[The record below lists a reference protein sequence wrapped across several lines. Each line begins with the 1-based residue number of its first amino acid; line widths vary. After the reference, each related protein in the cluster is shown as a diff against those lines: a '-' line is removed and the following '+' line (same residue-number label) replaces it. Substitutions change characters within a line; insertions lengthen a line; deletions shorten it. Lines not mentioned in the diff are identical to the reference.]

1 MIYKDFIDGSGVY
14 SAIFAIEGVKDK
26 LPLIND
32 VVTAKSLDAKFLYQN
47 ATKEVNDNLI
57 DLENAVQIIL
67 ARYYDK
73 WVNYAN
79 ELLARDKP
87 VGTTTTIKTTGN
99 TKAQT
104 SAMDSNNL
112 IDTDGTTQDATTTEN
127 TVTQQDRSQFLNM
140 YQKYSIYDMI
150 DTDIRRLLF
159 INVY

>member
-1 MIYKDFIDGSGVY
+1 MIYKDFSGNSGVY

-47 ATKEVNDNLI
+47 GTKEVNENLI

-112 IDTDGTTQDATTTEN
+112 IDTDGTTQDATTIEN
-127 TVTQQDRSQFLNM
+127 TVSQQDRSQFLNM

>member
-1 MIYKDFIDGSGVY
+1 MIYKDFIGNSGVY

-26 LPLIND
+26 LPLVND

-47 ATKEVNDNLI
+47 GTKEVNENLI
-57 DLENAVQIIL
+57 DLQNAVQIIL

-79 ELLARDKP
+79 ELLVKDKP
-87 VGTTTTIKTTGN
+87 VGTTTTIKSTGN

-112 IDTDGTTQDATTTEN
+112 IDTDGTTQDTTTTEN
-127 TVTQQDRSQFLNM
+127 TVTQQDRSYFLNM

>member
-26 LPLIND
+26 LPLVNN

-47 ATKEVNDNLI
+47 GTKEVNDNLI

-140 YQKYSIYDMI
+140 YQKCSIYDMI

>member
-14 SAIFAIEGVKDK
+14 SAIFAIEGVKNK
-26 LPLIND
+26 LPLVND

-47 ATKEVNDNLI
+47 GTKEVNDNLI
-57 DLENAVQIIL
+57 DLQNAVQIIL

-79 ELLARDKP
+79 ELLSHDKP
-87 VGTTTTIKTTGN
+87 VGTITTIKTTGSS
-99 TKAQT
+99 KAQT

-112 IDTDGTTQDATTTEN
+112 IDTDGTTQDTTTTEN

>member
-1 MIYKDFIDGSGVY
+1 MLYKDFIDGSGVY
-14 SAIFAIEGVKDK
+14 SAIFAIEGVKEK
-26 LPLIND
+26 IPLIND
-32 VVTAKSLDAKFLYQN
+32 VVTAKSLDAKFLFQN
-47 ATKEVNDNLI
+47 GTKEVNDNLL
-57 DLENAVQIIL
+57 DLQNAVQIIL

-79 ELLARDKP
+79 ELLEQNNT

-127 TVTQQDRSQFLNM
+127 KVTQQDRSQYLNM

-159 INVY
+159 VNVY

>member
-1 MIYKDFIDGSGVY
+1 MIYKDFIDGSGIY

-26 LPLIND
+26 LPLVND

-47 ATKEVNDNLI
+47 GTKEVNDNLI
-57 DLENAVQIIL
+57 DLKNAVQIIL

-79 ELLARDKP
+79 ELLVKDKP
-87 VGTTTTIKTTGN
+87 QGTTTTIKTSGSS
-99 TKAQT
+99 KAQT

-112 IDTDGTTQDATTTEN
+112 IDTDGTTQDTTTTEN

>member
-26 LPLIND
+26 LPLVND

-47 ATKEVNDNLI
+47 GTKEVNDNLI
-57 DLENAVQIIL
+57 DLKNAVQIIL

-79 ELLARDKP
+79 ELLVKDNP
-87 VGTTTTIKTTGN
+87 VGTTTTIKSSGN

-112 IDTDGTTQDATTTEN
+112 IDTDGTTQDTTTTET

>member
-26 LPLIND
+26 LPLINE

-47 ATKEVNDNLI
+47 GNKEVNDNLI
-57 DLENAVQIIL
+57 DLQNAVQIIL

-79 ELLARDKP
+79 ELLLKNNP
-87 VGTTTTIKTTGN
+87 VGTTTTIKTTGSS
-99 TKAQT
+99 KAQT

-127 TVTQQDRSQFLNM
+127 KVTQQDRSQYLNM

>member
-1 MIYKDFIDGSGVY
+1 MLYKDFIKGSGVY

-26 LPLIND
+26 LPIVND
-32 VVTAKSLDAKFLYQN
+32 VVTAKTLDAKFLYQN
-47 ATKEVNDNLI
+47 GAKEVNDNLI
-57 DLENAVQIIL
+57 DLQNAVQIIL
-67 ARYYDK
+67 ARYFDK
-73 WVNYAN
+73 WINYAN
-79 ELLARDKP
+79 ELISRDNS
-87 VGTTTTIKTTGN
+87 VGTTTTIKTRGN

-104 SAMDSNNL
+104 SAMDSNTL
-112 IDTDGTTQDATTTEN
+112 IDTDGTTQDTTTIEN

>member
-1 MIYKDFIDGSGVY
+1 MIYKDFIGNSGVY

-32 VVTAKSLDAKFLYQN
+32 IVTAKSLDAKFLYQN
-47 ATKEVNDNLI
+47 GNKEVNDNLI

-79 ELLARDKP
+79 ELLSQYNT
-87 VGTTTTIKTTGN
+87 VGTTTTIKSTGN

-104 SAMDSNNL
+104 SAIDSNTL
-112 IDTDGTTQDATTTEN
+112 IDTDGTTRDISTTEN
-127 TVTQQDRSQFLNM
+127 KVSQQDRSQFLNM
-140 YQKYSIYDMI
+140 YQNYSIYDMI

>member
-14 SAIFAIEGVKDK
+14 SAIFAIEGVKEK
-26 LPLIND
+26 LPLINN

-47 ATKEVNDNLI
+47 GTKEVNDNLI

-87 VGTTTTIKTTGN
+87 VGSTTTIKTTGN

>member
-14 SAIFAIEGVKDK
+14 SAIFAIEGVKEK
-26 LPLIND
+26 LPLVND

-47 ATKEVNDNLI
+47 GTKEVNDNLI

>member
-1 MIYKDFIDGSGVY
+1 MIYKDFIKGSGIY
-14 SAIFAIEGVKDK
+14 SAIFAINGVKEK

-47 ATKEVNDNLI
+47 GNKEVNDNLI
-57 DLENAVQIIL
+57 DLQNAVQIIL

-73 WVNYAN
+73 WVNYVT
-79 ELLARDKP
+79 ELLVKDNP
-87 VGTTTTIKTTGN
+87 QGTTTTIKTTGN

-104 SAMDSNNL
+104 SAMDSNSL
-112 IDTDGTTQDATTTEN
+112 IDTDGTTQDSTTTEN
-127 TVTQQDRSQFLNM
+127 TVTQQDRSQYLNM

>member
-1 MIYKDFIDGSGVY
+1 MIYKDFIGNSGVY

-47 ATKEVNDNLI
+47 GTKEVNENLI

-79 ELLARDKP
+79 ELLLRDKP

-127 TVTQQDRSQFLNM
+127 TVTQQDRSHFLNM

>member
-1 MIYKDFIDGSGVY
+1 MIYKDFIGNSGVY
-14 SAIFAIEGVKDK
+14 SAIFAIEGVKEK
-26 LPLIND
+26 LPLINE

-47 ATKEVNDNLI
+47 GTKEVNENLI

-79 ELLARDKP
+79 ELLSQYNH
-87 VGTTTTIKTTGN
+87 VGTTTTITSTGD
-99 TKAQT
+99 TKSQT
-104 SAMDSNNL
+104 SAMDSNTL
-112 IDTDGTTQDATTTEN
+112 IDTDGTTRDISTTEN
-127 TVTQQDRSQFLNM
+127 KVSQQDRSQFLNM
-140 YQKYSIYDMI
+140 YQNYSIYDMI

>member
-1 MIYKDFIDGSGVY
+1 MIYKDFINDSGIY
-14 SAIFAIEGVKDK
+14 SAIFAINGVKEK

-47 ATKEVNDNLI
+47 GNKEVNDNLI
-57 DLENAVQIIL
+57 DLQNAVQIIL

-73 WVNYAN
+73 WVNYAS
-79 ELLARDKP
+79 ELLVKNNP
-87 VGTTTTIKTTGN
+87 VGTTTTIKTSGN

-112 IDTDGTTQDATTTEN
+112 IDTDGTTQDSTTTEN
-127 TVTQQDRSQFLNM
+127 TVSQQDRSQFLNM

>member
-1 MIYKDFIDGSGVY
+1 MLYKDFIGNSGVY
-14 SAIFAIEGVKDK
+14 SAIFAIEGVKEK
-26 LPLIND
+26 LPLINN

-47 ATKEVNDNLI
+47 GTKEVNDNLI

-79 ELLARDKP
+79 ELLLKDSP

-112 IDTDGTTQDATTTEN
+112 IDTDGTTQDSTTTET
-127 TVTQQDRSQFLNM
+127 TVSQQDRSQFLNM

>member
-1 MIYKDFIDGSGVY
+1 MFYKDFIGDSGVY
-14 SAIFAIEGVKDK
+14 SAIFAIEGVKEK

-47 ATKEVNDNLI
+47 GTKEVNDNLI

-79 ELLARDKP
+79 ELLAQDNP

-104 SAMDSNNL
+104 SAMDSSNL
-112 IDTDGTTQDATTTEN
+112 IDTDGTTQDTTTTQN
-127 TVTQQDRSQFLNM
+127 TITQQDRAQYLNT

>member
-1 MIYKDFIDGSGVY
+1 MIYKDFIDGSGIY
-14 SAIFAIEGVKDK
+14 SAIFAIKGVKDK

-47 ATKEVNDNLI
+47 GTKEVNDNLI
-57 DLENAVQIIL
+57 DLQNAVQVIL

-73 WVNYAN
+73 WVNYAS
-79 ELLARDKP
+79 ELLTHDTP
-87 VGTTTTIKTTGN
+87 VGTTTTIKSSGN

-104 SAMDSNNL
+104 SAMDSNSL
-112 IDTDGTTQDATTTEN
+112 IDTDGTTQDTTTTEN

>member
-1 MIYKDFIDGSGVY
+1 MIYKDFIGDSGVY

-47 ATKEVNDNLI
+47 GTKEVNENLI

-127 TVTQQDRSQFLNM
+127 TVSQQDRSHFLNM

>member
-1 MIYKDFIDGSGVY
+1 MIYKNFIGDSGIY
-14 SAIFAIEGVKDK
+14 SAIFAINGVKEK

-47 ATKEVNDNLI
+47 GNKEVNDNLI
-57 DLENAVQIIL
+57 DLQNAVQIIL

-73 WVNYAN
+73 WVNYAS
-79 ELLARDKP
+79 ELLIKDNP
-87 VGTTTTIKTTGN
+87 VGTTTTIKSSGN

-104 SAMDSNNL
+104 SAMDSNSL
-112 IDTDGTTQDATTTEN
+112 IDTDGTRQDSTTTEN
-127 TVTQQDRSQFLNM
+127 TVTQQDRPQFLNM

>member
-1 MIYKDFIDGSGVY
+1 MIYKDFIGNSGVY

-26 LPLIND
+26 LPLINN

-47 ATKEVNDNLI
+47 GTKEVNENLI
-57 DLENAVQIIL
+57 DFQIIL

-87 VGTTTTIKTTGN
+87 VGTTTTIKTTGSS
-99 TKAQT
+99 KAQT

-112 IDTDGTTQDATTTEN
+112 IDTDGTTQDTTTTEN

>member
-1 MIYKDFIDGSGVY
+1 MLYKDFIDGSGVY

-26 LPLIND
+26 LPLVND
-32 VVTAKSLDAKFLYQN
+32 VVTSKSLDAKFLYQN
-47 ATKEVNDNLI
+47 GNKEVNDNLI

-79 ELLARDKP
+79 ELLSQYNP
-87 VGTTTTIKTTGN
+87 VGTTTTIKSTGSS
-99 TKAQT
+99 KAQT
-104 SAMDSNNL
+104 SAIDSNSL
-112 IDTDGTTQDATTTEN
+112 IDTDGTTRDISTTEN
-127 TVTQQDRSQFLNM
+127 KVSQQDRSQFLSI

>member
-1 MIYKDFIDGSGVY
+1 MIYKDFIKGSGIY
-14 SAIFAIEGVKDK
+14 SAIFAIEGIKEK

-47 ATKEVNDNLI
+47 GNKEVNDNLI
-57 DLENAVQIIL
+57 DLKNTVQIIL

-79 ELLARDKP
+79 ELLIADNP
-87 VGTTTTIKTTGN
+87 QGTTTTIKTTGN

-104 SAMDSNNL
+104 SAMDSNSL
-112 IDTDGTTQDATTTEN
+112 IDTDGTTQDSTTTEN
-127 TVTQQDRSQFLNM
+127 TVTQQDRSQYLNM

>member
-1 MIYKDFIDGSGVY
+1 MIYKDFIGNSGVY

-47 ATKEVNDNLI
+47 GTKEVNENLI

-79 ELLARDKP
+79 ELLYKDKP

>member
-1 MIYKDFIDGSGVY
+1 MLYKDFIDDSGIY
-14 SAIFAIEGVKDK
+14 SAIFAIEGVKEK

-47 ATKEVNDNLI
+47 GTKEVNENLI
-57 DLENAVQIIL
+57 DLQNAVQIIL

-79 ELLARDKP
+79 ELLLRDIP
-87 VGTTTTIKTTGN
+87 VGTTTTIKTSGN

-112 IDTDGTTQDATTTEN
+112 IDTDGTTQDSTTTEN
-127 TVTQQDRSQFLNM
+127 TVTQQDRSQYLNM

>member
-1 MIYKDFIDGSGVY
+1 MIYKDFIGNSGVY

-47 ATKEVNDNLI
+47 GTKEVNENLI
-57 DLENAVQIIL
+57 DLQNAVQIIL

-79 ELLARDKP
+79 ELLVKDKP
-87 VGTTTTIKTTGN
+87 VGTTTTIKSTGN

-112 IDTDGTTQDATTTEN
+112 IDTDGTTQDTTTTEN
-127 TVTQQDRSQFLNM
+127 TVTQQDRSYFLNM

>member
-1 MIYKDFIDGSGVY
+1 MLYKDFIGGSGVY

-47 ATKEVNDNLI
+47 GTKEVNDNLI
-57 DLENAVQIIL
+57 DLQNAVQIIL

-73 WVNYAN
+73 WVNYAS
-79 ELLARDKP
+79 ELLLKDNP
-87 VGTTTTIKTTGN
+87 QGTTTTIKTSGN

-104 SAMDSNNL
+104 SAMDSNSL
-112 IDTDGTTQDATTTEN
+112 IDTDGTTQDSTTTEN

>member
-1 MIYKDFIDGSGVY
+1 MLYKDFIDGSGVY
-14 SAIFAIEGVKDK
+14 SAIFAIKGVKEK

-47 ATKEVNDNLI
+47 GTKEVNDNLI
-57 DLENAVQIIL
+57 DLQNTVQIIL
-67 ARYYDK
+67 ARYFDK
-73 WVNYAN
+73 WVNYVN
-79 ELLARDKP
+79 ELLIADNP
-87 VGTTTTIKTTGN
+87 QGTTTTIKTTGS

-104 SAMDSNNL
+104 SAMDSNTL
-112 IDTDGTTQDATTTEN
+112 IDTDGSTQDTTTTQN
-127 TVTQQDRSQFLNM
+127 TVTQQDRSQYLNM

>member
-1 MIYKDFIDGSGVY
+1 MIYKNFIDGSGIY
-14 SAIFAIEGVKDK
+14 SAIFAINGVKEK

-47 ATKEVNDNLI
+47 GNKEVNDNLI
-57 DLENAVQIIL
+57 DLQNAVQIIL

-79 ELLARDKP
+79 ELLLKDKP
-87 VGTTTTIKTTGN
+87 VGTTTTIKTSGN

-112 IDTDGTTQDATTTEN
+112 IDTDGTTQDSTTTEN
-127 TVTQQDRSQFLNM
+127 TVSQQDRSQFLNM

>member
-1 MIYKDFIDGSGVY
+1 MIYKDFIKGSGIY
-14 SAIFAIEGVKDK
+14 SAIFAINGVKEK

-47 ATKEVNDNLI
+47 GNKEVNDNLI
-57 DLENAVQIIL
+57 DLQNAVQIIL
-67 ARYYDK
+67 ARYFDK
-73 WVNYAN
+73 WVNYVT
-79 ELLARDKP
+79 ELLVKDNP
-87 VGTTTTIKTTGN
+87 QGTTTTIKTTGN

-112 IDTDGTTQDATTTEN
+112 IDTDGTTQDSTTTEN
-127 TVTQQDRSQFLNM
+127 TVTQQDRSQYLNM

>member
-1 MIYKDFIDGSGVY
+1 MIYKNFIDGSGIY
-14 SAIFAIEGVKDK
+14 SAIFAINGVKEK

-47 ATKEVNDNLI
+47 GNKEVNDNLI
-57 DLENAVQIIL
+57 DLQNAVQIIL

-73 WVNYAN
+73 WVNYAS
-79 ELLARDKP
+79 ELLLKDKP
-87 VGTTTTIKTTGN
+87 VGTTTTIKTSGN

-112 IDTDGTTQDATTTEN
+112 IDTDGTTQDSTTTEN
-127 TVTQQDRSQFLNM
+127 TVSQQDRSQFLNM

>member
-1 MIYKDFIDGSGVY
+1 MLYKDFIDNSGVY
-14 SAIFAIEGVKDK
+14 SAIFAIEGVKEK

-47 ATKEVNDNLI
+47 GTKEVNDNLI

-79 ELLARDKP
+79 ELLIKDKP
-87 VGTTTTIKTTGN
+87 VGTTTTIKSTGN

-112 IDTDGTTQDATTTEN
+112 IDTDGTTQDTSTTEN

>member
-14 SAIFAIEGVKDK
+14 SAIFAIEGVKEK
-26 LPLIND
+26 LPLVND

-47 ATKEVNDNLI
+47 GTKEVNDNLI

-127 TVTQQDRSQFLNM
+127 TGTQQDRSQFLNM

>member
-1 MIYKDFIDGSGVY
+1 MIYKNFIEGSGIY
-14 SAIFAIEGVKDK
+14 SAIFAINGVKEK

-32 VVTAKSLDAKFLYQN
+32 VVTTKSLDAKFLYQN
-47 ATKEVNDNLI
+47 GSKEVNDNLI
-57 DLENAVQIIL
+57 DLQNAVQIIL

-79 ELLARDKP
+79 ELLLKDKP
-87 VGTTTTIKTTGN
+87 VGTTTTIKTSGN

-112 IDTDGTTQDATTTEN
+112 IDTDGTTQDSTTTEN
-127 TVTQQDRSQFLNM
+127 TVSQQDRSQFLNM

>member
-1 MIYKDFIDGSGVY
+1 MFYKDFIGNSGVY
-14 SAIFAIEGVKDK
+14 SAIFAIEGVKEK

-47 ATKEVNDNLI
+47 GTKEVNDNLI

-79 ELLARDKP
+79 ELLSQDKP

-104 SAMDSNNL
+104 SAMDSSNL
-112 IDTDGTTQDATTTEN
+112 IDTDGTTQDTTT
-127 TVTQQDRSQFLNM
+127 TQSTITQQDRAQYLNT

>member
-1 MIYKDFIDGSGVY
+1 MIYKDFIGNSGVY
-14 SAIFAIEGVKDK
+14 SAIFAIEGVKEK

-47 ATKEVNDNLI
+47 GTKEVNENLI

-79 ELLARDKP
+79 ELLARDKS
-87 VGTTTTIKTTGN
+87 VGTTTTIKSTGN

-104 SAMDSNNL
+104 SAMDSNSL
-112 IDTDGTTQDATTTEN
+112 IDTDGTTQDTTTTEN
-127 TVTQQDRSQFLNM
+127 TVSQQDRSYFLNM